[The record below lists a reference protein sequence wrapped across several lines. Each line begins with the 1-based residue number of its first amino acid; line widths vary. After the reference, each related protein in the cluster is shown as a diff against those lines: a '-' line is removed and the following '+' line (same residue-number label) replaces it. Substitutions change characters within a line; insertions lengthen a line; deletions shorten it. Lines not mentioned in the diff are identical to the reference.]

1 MLTPIVRFAIRF
13 RGVIIALAILLAGY
27 GLFAISHARLDVF
40 PEFAPPQV
48 QVQTESPGLSSGQV
62 EVLVTQPLENR
73 LAGLTG
79 LKTMRSKSFQGLS
92 MITMTFASGTDIYRA
107 RQVVAEQ
114 ISSIAGTLPQGVK
127 APALLPLASST
138 SVVLSL
144 GLSSKSRSLMELRT
158 LADWSVKPQL
168 LSVPGVAGIS

>member
-1 MLTPIVRFAIRF
+1 MLTSIVGFAIRL
-13 RGVIIALAILLAGY
+13 RGVVIALAMLLTGY
-27 GLFAISHARLDVF
+27 GLFALSHARLDVF

-48 QVQTESPGLSSGQV
+48 QVQTEAPGLSPEQV

-73 LAGLTG
+73 LAGLSG
-79 LKTMRSKSFQGLS
+79 LKTLRSRSFQGLS
-92 MITMTFASGTDIYRA
+92 MITLTFTANTDIYRA

-114 ISSIAGTLPQGVK
+114 MGGTAGTLPQGVK

-144 GLSSKSRSLMELRT
+144 GLTSKSRSLMELRT
-158 LADWSVKPQL
+158 LADW
-168 LSVPGVAGIS
+168 